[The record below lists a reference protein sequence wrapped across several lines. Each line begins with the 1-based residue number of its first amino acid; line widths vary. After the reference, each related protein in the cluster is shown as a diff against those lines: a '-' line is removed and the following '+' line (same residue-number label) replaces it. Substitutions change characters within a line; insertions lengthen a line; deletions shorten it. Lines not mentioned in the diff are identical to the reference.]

1 MKNRVA
7 FILDA
12 IDNPNATKFERILYG
27 CFWAIC
33 LLGTWA
39 SFLFFAYI
47 FS

>member
-12 IDNPNATKFERILYG
+12 IDNPNATKFERIISG
-27 CFWAIC
+27 IFWALVLI
-33 LLGTWA
+33 GTWA

-47 FS
+47 FG